1 MLITT
6 ELRWFN
12 RGKLPEDIKDWFNG
26 DALGEHHQ
34 SPEEREDIYLYI
46 PECEYLG
53 IKLRQQRLEIKL
65 RKAELDTLSFGDN
78 VEGKA
83 EKWVKWSC
91 EDATAESLIPADA
104 LKKRPWVSV
113 KKVRSQRK
121 YQVSADASVTSVPV
135 DKAINQGCNV
145 EITQLDIKDNL
156 WWSLAL
162 EAFGEDAN
170 LMYNLE
176 TVSIWLFQT
185 YSASKLQVQNSSAY
199 PQWLAF
205 QSKDLPKKTLF

>member
-1 MLITT
+1 MLITS

-12 RGKLPEDIKDWFNG
+12 RGKIPPEINDWFNA
-26 DALGEHHQ
+26 DVFGEHYQ
-34 SPEEREDIYLYI
+34 LPEEREDIYLYI

-65 RKAELDTLSFGDN
+65 RKAELDTLSLGDHI
-78 VEGKA
+78 EGKV

-104 LKKRPWVSV
+104 LKASPWVSV

-121 YQVSADASVTSVPV
+121 YQVSAEASVTSVPV
-135 DKAINQGCNV
+135 DKAINEGCNV

-170 LMYNLE
+170 LMYNLK
-176 TVSIWLFQT
+176 TVAVWLFQT
-185 YSASKLQVQNSSAY
+185 YPNFKLQLQNSYAY
-199 PQWLAF
+199 PKWLAF
-205 QSKDLPKKTLF
+205 QPLNIASFFDF